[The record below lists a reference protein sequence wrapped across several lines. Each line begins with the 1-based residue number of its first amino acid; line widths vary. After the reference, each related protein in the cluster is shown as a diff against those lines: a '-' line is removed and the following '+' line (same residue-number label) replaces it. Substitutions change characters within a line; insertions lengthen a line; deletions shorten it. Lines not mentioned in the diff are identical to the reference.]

1 MQYQDSFTGARSGAG
16 ARVGLYVHLTV
27 YLLVNALL
35 IGINLGTSTQ
45 HLWFKWPLL
54 GWGVGIIAHAIVTF
68 ALPRRVRTRRRLIR
82 EKMRAGASE
91 AQ

>member
-1 MQYQDSFTGARSGAG
+1 MQYQDRFTGARSGAG
-16 ARVGLYVHLTV
+16 ARVGFYVHLTV

-45 HLWFKWPLL
+45 HLWFRWPLL
-54 GWGVGIIAHAIVTF
+54 GWGVGLLAHAIVAF

-91 AQ
+91 SR

>member
-54 GWGVGIIAHAIVTF
+54 GWGVGLLAHAIVAF
-68 ALPRRVRTRRRLIR
+68 ALPRRVRTRRRLTR

-91 AQ
+91 SQ

>member
-1 MQYQDSFTGARSGAG
+1 MQYQDSFTSAGSGAG
-16 ARVGLYVHLTV
+16 ARVGFYAHLTV

-45 HLWFKWPLL
+45 HLWFRWPLL
-54 GWGVGIIAHAIVTF
+54 GWGVGVLAHAIVAF
-68 ALPRRVRTRRRLIR
+68 ALPRRVGTRRRLIR